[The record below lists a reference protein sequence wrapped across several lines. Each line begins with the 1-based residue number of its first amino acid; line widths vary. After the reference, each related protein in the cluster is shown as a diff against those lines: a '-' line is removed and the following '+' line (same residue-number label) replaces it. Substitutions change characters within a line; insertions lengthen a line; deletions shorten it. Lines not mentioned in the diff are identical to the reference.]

1 MLLKMNFNSAI
12 IKLAKVGDTM
22 NENIVG
28 AVVSFAL
35 GIVVAY
41 VAFLISKARLLK
53 QPEKFAFSTILRQIV
68 QLFYLA
74 SVYFVSKFTP
84 WNTWYMLIGAAL
96 GVTVPMIYFTQ
107 KLLQLNQSI
116 NTKNNKKEGDE
127 NG

>member
-1 MLLKMNFNSAI
+1 
-12 IKLAKVGDTM
+12 M
-22 NENIVG
+22 NENIIG
-28 AVVSFAL
+28 AVITFAL

-41 VAFLISKARLLK
+41 VVFLISKARLLK

-68 QLFYLA
+68 QIFYLA
-74 SVYFVSKFTP
+74 SVYFVSKYAP
-84 WNTWYMLIGAAL
+84 WDTWYMIIGAVL

-116 NTKNNKKEGDE
+116 NTKDNKKEGDE

>member
-1 MLLKMNFNSAI
+1 
-12 IKLAKVGDTM
+12 M

-28 AVVSFAL
+28 AFITFAL

-41 VAFLISKARLLK
+41 LVFLISKARLLK

-68 QLFYLA
+68 QIFYLVT
-74 SVYFVSKFTP
+74 VYFVSKFAP
-84 WNTWYMLIGAAL
+84 WDSWYMLIGAAL

-107 KLLQLNQSI
+107 KLLQLNQSV
-116 NTKNNKKEGDE
+116 NAKNNKEEGDK